1 MNIGQKLAIAAGGV
15 LIGLRAAYPVK
26 YSGIGS
32 LRFEDGPEFLQQV
45 DWRMTWLHIAGIAAV
60 TIALAFIL
68 KANKNS

>member
-1 MNIGQKLAIAAGGV
+1 MNIGQKLAIATGGI

-26 YSGIGS
+26 VSLLSGLGIT
-32 LRFEDGPEFLQQV
+32 DGPKFLRLV

-68 KANKNS
+68 KTNKS

>member
-1 MNIGQKLAIAAGGV
+1 MNIGQKMAIAAGGV
-15 LIGLRAAYPVK
+15 LIGIRAAYPVK

-32 LRFEDGPEFLQQV
+32 IRFEGGPEFLQQV

-68 KANKNS
+68 KANKS